1 VKHPKTARLLFIVTI
16 EVVAQTRLPWRSF
29 LDELRR
35 WVMRVL
41 FVVALL
47 LSLASGAARLS
58 AQDLAP
64 RAYVIT
70 AVHSNAVTLTWSFYD
85 GGVNFNGTIPVT
97 NATGT
102 YYVSIFSYY
111 HSLNFFSRSAN
122 FTASL
127 PYGVGTFQGDVS
139 DQSRS
144 VYRSG
149 LLDSSFRFSVN
160 LIGGPAMQPM
170 EFAKWKQKRLLGLS
184 LKVLAPTG
192 QYSGAKLINWGSNR
206 WAFKPEL
213 GYSER
218 WGHWVLDGYAGAWF
232 YTTNSASF
240 DGPVTK
246 PQNEAP
252 IGALEGHL
260 SYDVRPRLWVSL
272 DANFWWGGI
281 TSLSGIQNLA
291 TKQTG
296 SRVGSTASFPISKHQ
311 SIKVSYSNGTYII
324 FGGNYQNVSVAWQ
337 DSWLGRPN

>member
-1 VKHPKTARLLFIVTI
+1 MRL
-16 EVVAQTRLPWRSF
+16 R
-29 LDELRR
+29 
-35 WVMRVL
+35 

-47 LSLASGAARLS
+47 LSLASGAVRLC

-70 AVHSNAVTLTWSFYD
+70 PVHSNTATITWAFYD
-85 GGVNFNGTIPVT
+85 GGLNFNGTIPVS

-102 YYVSIFSYY
+102 YYVSILTYY
-111 HSLNFFSRSAN
+111 HSLNFFGRSAN

-127 PYGVGTFQGDVS
+127 PYGVGTFQGDLS
-139 DQSRS
+139 GQSRS

-170 EFAKWKQKRLLGLS
+170 EYAKWKQKRLLGVS
-184 LKVLAPTG
+184 LKVVAPTG

-218 WGHWVLDGYAGAWF
+218 WGHWLLDGYAGVWLF
-232 YTTNSASF
+232 TTNPAF
-240 DGPVTK
+240 YDGPVTK
-246 PQNEAP
+246 PQSEAP

-260 SYDVRPRLWVSL
+260 SYDVRPRFWVSM
-272 DANFWWGGI
+272 DVNFWAGGI
-281 TSLSGIQNLA
+281 TSLSGIRNLA

-296 SRVGSTASFPISKHQ
+296 SRIGGTASIPISKHQ
-311 SIKVSYSNGTYII
+311 SIKVSYSNGTYIV

-337 DSWLGRPN
+337 YYWLGRPK

>member
-1 VKHPKTARLLFIVTI
+1 MRLRFVLALAISFT
-16 EVVAQTRLPWRSF
+16 VATVQ
-29 LDELRR
+29 
-35 WVMRVL
+35 
-41 FVVALL
+41 
-47 LSLASGAARLS
+47 LS

-70 AVHSNAVTLTWSFYD
+70 PVHSNTVTITWAFYD
-85 GGVNFNGTIPVT
+85 GGLNFNGTIPVS

-102 YYVSIFSYY
+102 YYVSIFTYY
-111 HSLNFFSRSAN
+111 HSLNFFGRSTN
-122 FTASL
+122 ITASL
-127 PYGVGTFQGDVS
+127 PYGVGTFQGELS
-139 DQSRS
+139 GQSRS

-170 EFAKWKQKRLLGLS
+170 EYAKWKQKRLLGLS
-184 LKVLAPTG
+184 VKMVAPTG

-218 WGHWVLDGYAGAWF
+218 WGHWVLDGYAGVWF
-232 YTTNSASF
+232 YTTNSAFF

-246 PQNEAP
+246 PQNESP
-252 IGALEGHL
+252 IVALEGHL
-260 SYDVRPRLWVSL
+260 SYDVRSRLWVSL
-272 DANFWWGGI
+272 DGNFWSGGI
-281 TSLSGIQNLA
+281 TSLSGVQNLA

-296 SRVGSTASFPISKHQ
+296 SRLGGTASFPISKHQ
-311 SIKVSYSNGTYII
+311 SIKISYSNGTYVV

-337 DSWLGRPN
+337 YYWAGWPK